1 MSVRVQSF
9 RGHGCQTPRSVCEL
23 ILTRVIRAIPCQF
36 FSFLR
41 RCLMAIRL
49 FSVFFYFTLNYIY
62 CSFSLIVVFVFSAL
76 CFSCSFLCSPFRPQL
91 LVLVST
97 DAEQNVEQPR
107 LLSLTNQL
115 KAGKGL
121 TIVGT
126 ALSGTYLAN
135 HEHAQRAE
143 QAGSL
148 SRFNNSLPTR
158 GLIKSC
164 CSVHHANISL
174 ILTVGFCFVLFSRHC
189 VNWWR
194 LRRWKASVR
203 WLCRQTCTMPRHT
216 CSKPVGWEAWNITL
230 YWCRGHATGSKQ
242 MTTKYGGISLVGFFC
257 VSERNVS
264 HPKKNETPRR
274 WLGLNS
280 ALGSSFI

>member
-9 RGHGCQTPRSVCEL
+9 RGHGCQASRSVYEL
-23 ILTRVIRAIPCQF
+23 ILTRVIRAIPCQC

-41 RCLMAIRL
+41 NWAIRL
-49 FSVFFYFTLNYIY
+49 FSLLSFFTQLCLLLFSSYDCLRFLCPVIQLF
-62 CSFSLIVVFVFSAL
+62 FSLFS
-76 CFSCSFLCSPFRPQL
+76 SPFRPQL

-126 ALSGTYLAN
+126 ALAGTYLAN

-148 SRFNNSLPTR
+148 SRLNDSPPTR
-158 GLIKSC
+158 GSIKSC
-164 CSVHHANISL
+164 YSVHHANISF
-174 ILTVGFCFVLFSRHC
+174 ILTVLFGFGSFSRHC
-189 VNWWR
+189 VN
-194 LRRWKASVR
+194 
-203 WLCRQTCTMPRHT
+203 
-216 CSKPVGWEAWNITL
+216 
-230 YWCRGHATGSKQ
+230 
-242 MTTKYGGISLVGFFC
+242 
-257 VSERNVS
+257 
-264 HPKKNETPRR
+264 
-274 WLGLNS
+274 
-280 ALGSSFI
+280 